1 MSSTYPKMRDNS
13 KFEKKERKSKSLLFN
28 FYHFYN
34 LYILGN
40 ISEEKISDK
49 STIYSISTKEIE
61 EGSANI
67 NTNKSNKFR
76 IFHYYSTK
84 NILKKNKC
92 YSFELKL
99 DKNKNLLK
107 NNNTDIETN
116 PTHKLSENKKFNFVD
131 NNSYQKKNICKIN
144 INNASIPVNTASIHK
159 NVNKRDFITSKI
171 KKTEISKNDI
181 YTQNK
186 NINCMKKVPPKI
198 PELFSGEYNLDNKN
212 IVNNSNGETYVK
224 LNKGKMPICFYNH
237 LTINANNKKIINKK
251 KLFKSSITYRNNK
264 KILTLIYYSP
274 NPPE

>member
-1 MSSTYPKMRDNS
+1 MSSTCPKMRDNS
-13 KFEKKERKSKSLLFN
+13 KFEKKERKSKSLIFN

-34 LYILGN
+34 LYFLGN

-61 EGSANI
+61 DGSANI

-107 NNNTDIETN
+107 NNNIDIETN
-116 PTHKLSENKKFNFVD
+116 PTPKLSENKKLNFVD

-144 INNASIPVNTASIHK
+144 INNASIHK

-181 YTQNK
+181 YTQ
-186 NINCMKKVPPKI
+186 
-198 PELFSGEYNLDNKN
+198 NKN

-251 KLFKSSITYRNNK
+251 KFFKSSITFRNNM

>member
-1 MSSTYPKMRDNS
+1 MKKR
-13 KFEKKERKSKSLLFN
+13 KEKVNHIFN

-67 NTNKSNKFR
+67 NKTKSNKFR

-92 YSFELKL
+92 FSLELKL
-99 DKNKNLLK
+99 DKNKKLLK
-107 NNNTDIETN
+107 SINTDIETN
-116 PTHKLSENKKFNFVD
+116 PIHKLSENKKFNFVD

-144 INNASIPVNTASIHK
+144 INNASIHK

-251 KLFKSSITYRNNK
+251 KFFKSSITFRNNK